1 MVTAMVPAELKGV
14 GSVFEHALIKV
25 ASDRGC
31 FRIEIHAEK
40 PPEDPKDQAAREA
53 YEDLCA
59 RLCKFSSDLQ
69 KASGVPVDVVF

>member
-1 MVTAMVPAELKGV
+1 MVPAELKGV

-59 RLCKFSSDLQ
+59 RLYTLGNGLQ